1 MGRRVQRQRRSPRT
15 FSDSQRPPPGWMLAE
30 PTAQTCWA
38 SAVTGWTSLGFVDQE
53 DQEDFPWLAKKKAHV

>member
-1 MGRRVQRQRRSPRT
+1 
-15 FSDSQRPPPGWMLAE
+15 MLAE
-30 PTAQTCWA
+30 PTARTCWA